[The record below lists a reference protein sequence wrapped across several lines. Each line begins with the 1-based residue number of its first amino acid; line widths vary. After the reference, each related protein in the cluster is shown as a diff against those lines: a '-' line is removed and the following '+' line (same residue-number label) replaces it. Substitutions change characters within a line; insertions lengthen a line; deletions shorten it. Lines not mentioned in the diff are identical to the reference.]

1 MSSGMNIKV
10 LARPAEVVKSTWDGK
25 ETTRHQQWAVIEIDG
40 LPTAFTVSH
49 NTPEAVLPPGDYELE
64 AKSFSVKNGRLTMDR
79 PVLRPVAVASVSAL
93 KPSQPQAAKA

>member
-1 MSSGMNIKV
+1 MKIKV
-10 LARPAEVVKSTWDGK
+10 LDRPAERVESTWDGK
-25 ETTRHQQWAVIEIDG
+25 VNVRHQQWAVIEIDG

-49 NTPEAVLPPGDYELE
+49 NTPEAVLPAGDYELE

-79 PVLRPVAVASVSAL
+79 PVLRPAVAANVSAL